1 MLQSVQ
7 FSQAGILIIVFIP
20 VAQLDIFCQG
30 SKWADYY
37 DAVFSL
43 QLIWIQR
50 SSTDTHI
57 CVWFYYLK
65 FT

>member
-1 MLQSVQ
+1 MLQIVQ
-7 FSQAGILIIVFIP
+7 FSQADILIILFIP
-20 VAQLDIFCQG
+20 VAQLDIFCQD

-37 DAVFSL
+37 YAVFSL

-50 SSTDTHI
+50 SSTNTRI